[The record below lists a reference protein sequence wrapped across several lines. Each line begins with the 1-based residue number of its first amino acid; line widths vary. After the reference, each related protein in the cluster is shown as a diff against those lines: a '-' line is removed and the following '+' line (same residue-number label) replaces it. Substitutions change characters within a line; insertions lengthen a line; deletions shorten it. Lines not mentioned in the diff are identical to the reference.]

1 MDDLYVES
9 FFQHKRPPPK
19 ALVEPIVELPTPKA
33 ELQVYSF
40 LGLLQQEL
48 NKQFKDFFPI
58 QKLLRQIEE
67 GFTSSKPADALK
79 SLEKLEELLD
89 AFRV

>member
-33 ELQVYSF
+33 EQQAYSF

-48 NKQFKDFFPI
+48 NKQFKDSFPV
-58 QKLLRQIEE
+58 QKLFRQIEE
-67 GFTSSKPADALK
+67 GLTSSKPADVFE

-89 AFRV
+89 AFKL